1 MTRAASVAELS
12 RVQARARADADAV
25 ICQGR
30 TVSYGELDERASR
43 VANGLLHLAVQPGTR
58 VAYLGKNSIVFFE
71 LLLGAAKARWALVPL
86 NWRLAPP
93 EIAFVLNDV
102 APSLLVVEPEFMPV
116 IAGIDGLPRVLV
128 IDCGD
133 AAADFGLWR
142 DDQSA
147 ADPMIAG
154 TPGDVAVVMYTS
166 GTTGLP
172 KGVQLSVGNL
182 MAHLHFIDSG
192 AFGSWDE
199 GDVQLICLPV
209 FHIGGIDSGLWS
221 FYTGGTVLLLRDA
234 AMPTLLAAFRDHP
247 VSVAGFVPTIM
258 NSFLDQPE
266 TAGLD
271 FSTMKLVS
279 YGGSPIS
286 EELMERA
293 RATFGCRFQ
302 QLFGMTEA
310 TGGVAI
316 LSDEDHLSADRS
328 LLKSCGKPLPN
339 IELQIV
345 DAEGR
350 QQPRG
355 TAGEIVVRGPVVTL
369 GYWQRAEQTAEAL
382 RDGWYH
388 TGDVGTID
396 ANGYLF
402 IHDRIKDMIVTGGE
416 NVYPTEVENV
426 LMLHEGVKEVAVIG
440 IPDARWGEAVKAL
453 VVPAERQV
461 VDEASLMAFA
471 RTRLAGFK
479 CPKSIDFVRSL
490 PRNASGKILRRE
502 VRKPYWG
509 EGRQVG

>member
-1 MTRAASVAELS
+1 MRAASVADLS
-12 RVQARARADADAV
+12 RVQAREHPGAIAIICQERKTSYVDLDARASQ
-25 ICQGR
+25 I
-30 TVSYGELDERASR
+30 
-43 VANGLLHLAVQPGTR
+43 ANGLLGLAAQPGTR
-58 VAYLGKNSIVFFE
+58 VAYLGKNSATFFE

-93 EIAFVLNDV
+93 EIEFVLKDV
-102 APSLLVVEPEFMPV
+102 APSLLVVEPDFLPV
-116 IAGIDGLPRVLV
+116 IAGIDGPPRVLV
-128 IDCGD
+128 VEGWDE
-133 AAADFGLWR
+133 AADFDLWR
-142 DDQSA
+142 DGQSS
-147 ADPMIAG
+147 ADPLIAG
-154 TPGDVAVVMYTS
+154 APNDVAVVMYTS

-182 MAHLHFIDSG
+182 MAHLSFIDSG
-192 AFGSWDE
+192 AFGSWNE

-234 AMPTLLAAFRDHP
+234 AMPTLIAAFRDHP

-266 TAGLD
+266 TAALD

-286 EELMERA
+286 VELMERA

-310 TGGVAI
+310 TGGVAL
-316 LSDEDHLSADRS
+316 LSDEDHLSGDRN
-328 LLKSCGKPLPN
+328 LLRSCGKPLPT
-339 IELQIV
+339 IELRIV
-345 DAEGR
+345 DSDGCE
-350 QQPRG
+350 QPRG
-355 TAGEIVVRGPVVTL
+355 MAGEIVVRGPVVTL

-388 TGDVGTID
+388 TGDVGTVD

-416 NVYPTEVENV
+416 NVYPTEVENA
-426 LMLHEGVKEVAVIG
+426 LILHEGVSEVAVIG
-440 IPDARWGEAVKAL
+440 VPDAKWGEAVKAL